1 MKLHKDM
8 KLLFMVFALCL
19 SILAISYGADAAQK
33 SRTDLQTDID
43 NAKLDF
49 YSPHL
54 MHSNLTNVNDS
65 AFNKTTDTLADVPTG
80 TAALNTGANVGT
92 AGTGVTAVEYGDGFT
107 HVTVLTLTA
116 AALTPTIP
124 ADAEG
129 AGVIIY
135 TFPAGVYLGTS
146 AHMDVTAVTADSAT
160 NAVDMGLGSLIA
172 SGDIVTL
179 TTAAMEDWVTGQ
191 TVADISSP
199 ATEKSTV
206 MTNGSPLLFESG
218 DSHVLH
224 LNMAGTWNNTVA
236 TLDAT
241 ATITIHWTFLGS

>member
-1 MKLHKDM
+1 MIL
-8 KLLFMVFALCL
+8 ALCL
-19 SILAISYGADAAQK
+19 SILAISYSADAAQK
-33 SRTDLQTDID
+33 SRSALQTDLD
-43 NAKLDF
+43 NNKLDT
-49 YSPHL
+49 YAPEL
-54 MHSNLTNVNDS
+54 LNADLTTLNDS
-65 AFNKTTDTLADVPTG
+65 AFNLTTDTLADIPTG

-92 AGTGVTAVEYGDGFT
+92 AGTGVTAVEFGDGFT

-135 TFPAGVYLGTS
+135 TFPAGVYVGTS

-160 NAVDMGLGSLIA
+160 NAVDMGLGSFIA

-206 MTNGSPLLFESG
+206 MTNGSPLLFEAA

-241 ATITIHWTFLGS
+241 ATVTIHWTFLGL